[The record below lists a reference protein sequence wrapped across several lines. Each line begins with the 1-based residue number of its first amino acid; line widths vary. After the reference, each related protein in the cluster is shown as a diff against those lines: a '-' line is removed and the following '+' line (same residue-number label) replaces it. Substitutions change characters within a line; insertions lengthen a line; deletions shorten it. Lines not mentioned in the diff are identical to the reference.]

1 MDVRCM
7 VPVGPGSRV
16 PLDGRL
22 ACGRFLRRVNRF
34 VAEVQL
40 GGQIELV
47 HVPNSGRLTQLL
59 IPGNPVILGDRRS
72 PTRKTDWDLILAA
85 LPNGTSPRWS
95 LVDSRRPM
103 DILFR
108 ALREGRLPEFGGLTR
123 VDREVS
129 VGGSRFDY
137 RLGRDGDPG
146 ACWVEL
152 KSVTLTVPTPWG
164 PEARFPD
171 APTRRGTRHL
181 RELSALAGGGT
192 RCAVVFAVCRPDA
205 QSVSAHAE
213 VDPAFASALWDAAMA
228 GVEIYGLRIH
238 SDPRTGC
245 GLEGR
250 LPVRIVRIPSPGG
263 NHF

>member
-72 PTRKTDWDLILAA
+72 PTRKT
-85 LPNGTSPRWS
+85 
-95 LVDSRRPM
+95 
-103 DILFR
+103 
-108 ALREGRLPEFGGLTR
+108 
-123 VDREVS
+123 DREVS

>member
-1 MDVRCM
+1 MPDVRCI
-7 VPVGPGSRV
+7 VPVGPGSRMQ
-16 PLDGRL
+16 LDENL
-22 ACGRFLRRVNRF
+22 VCGRFLRRVNRF
-34 VAEVQL
+34 VAEVQFE
-40 GGQIELV
+40 GRTEPV
-47 HVPNSGRLTQLL
+47 HVPNSGRLIQLL
-59 IPGNPVILGDRRS
+59 IPGNPVVLADRRS

-85 LPNGTSPRWS
+85 LPGETSPRWS

-137 RLGRDGDPG
+137 RLGRDADPEV
-146 ACWVEL
+146 CWVEL

-181 RELSALAGGGT
+181 RELSALAGSGS

-205 QSVSAHAE
+205 HSVSVNAE
-213 VDPAFASALWDAAMA
+213 VDPAFASALWEAAMA
-228 GVEIYGLRIH
+228 GVEIYGLKIT
-238 SDPRTGC
+238 SDPRKGC
-245 GLEGR
+245 WLEGR
-250 LPVRIVRIPSPGG
+250 LPVRIPSSCG